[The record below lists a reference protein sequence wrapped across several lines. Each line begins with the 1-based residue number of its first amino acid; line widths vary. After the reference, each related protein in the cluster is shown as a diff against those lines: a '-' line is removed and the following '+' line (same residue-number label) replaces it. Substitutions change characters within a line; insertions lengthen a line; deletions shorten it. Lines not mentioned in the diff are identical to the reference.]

1 MAWFPNPL
9 SAFGTVQNQGG
20 HKIIIASV
28 FYAEWNTQR
37 LTVDKLLLTG
47 RNDTAEVGAV
57 LSAVFLRILPGVP
70 VSEVPAGWR
79 VRT

>member
-1 MAWFPNPL
+1 MKH
-9 SAFGTVQNQGG
+9 T
-20 HKIIIASV
+20 
-28 FYAEWNTQR
+28 ER